1 MPPLI
6 REVHPESRL
15 HLPLRESLPESLL
28 RLPLRLILHHMHIN
42 IKEVPNFMAVTLKD
56 VAALAGVSPS
66 TVSRTCKDNPSISEE
81 TKERVRRAMAQLG
94 YDPGGLSQ
102 SASPQWETSRSIGI
116 ILPPSQKEVYENS
129 FYLETIRGIS
139 QFCSH
144 RQYMNTVITGQNETE
159 LLKVIQSL
167 VRTGQV
173 DSFIILYSRQK
184 DPVIDYL
191 YNEGLLYVLIG
202 KAYQYANQTIYI
214 DNDNLL
220 ASQEATEYLI
230 RLGHKSIAYLGSN
243 SSLMFSADRKA
254 GYQTALALHQ
264 LPLRPDHC
272 LEIASVSR
280 DDGSSLRAMLQSPD
294 RPTAMVVSDDILA
307 VSLERACL
315 EVGLS
320 IPKDLSIIS
329 FNNSLLARLTS
340 PQLTSIDVNSCQ
352 LGIEAAS
359 QIINHMENPNLMA
372 TKIIVPHHLIGRD
385 SCRAFV

>member
-1 MPPLI
+1 
-6 REVHPESRL
+6 
-15 HLPLRESLPESLL
+15 
-28 RLPLRLILHHMHIN
+28 
-42 IKEVPNFMAVTLKD
+42 MAVTLKD

-66 TVSRTCKDNPSISEE
+66 TVSRTCKDNPSISEK

-230 RLGHKSIAYLGSN
+230 RLGHKSIAYLGSD

-280 DDGSSLRAMLQSPD
+280 DDGSSLRAMLKSPD

-372 TKIIVPHHLIGRD
+372 TKIIVPHHLIERD